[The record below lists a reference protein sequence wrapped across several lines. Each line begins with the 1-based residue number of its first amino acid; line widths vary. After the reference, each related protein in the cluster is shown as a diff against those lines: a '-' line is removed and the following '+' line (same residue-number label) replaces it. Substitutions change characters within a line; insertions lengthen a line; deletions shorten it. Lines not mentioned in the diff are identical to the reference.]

1 MSTNLKGG
9 AMGRTPGHMIVLD
22 VKGDD
27 VFDILFRSM
36 LRIRRLC
43 STIASSF
50 GISHTLVAFVT

>member
-1 MSTNLKGG
+1 
-9 AMGRTPGHMIVLD
+9 MGRTPGHMIVLD